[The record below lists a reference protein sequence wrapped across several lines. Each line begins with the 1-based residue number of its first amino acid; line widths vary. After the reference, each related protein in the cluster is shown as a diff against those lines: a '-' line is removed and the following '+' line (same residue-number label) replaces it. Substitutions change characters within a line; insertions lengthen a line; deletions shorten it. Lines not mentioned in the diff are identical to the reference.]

1 MNRSI
6 VQTILMYVAVGIAFG
21 AIAITFSLYVNFGM
35 NEMLKQIIVW
45 LIAAALIGLISIIY
59 ESDRLTDITAT
70 LIHAPVT
77 VAVALISGWILN
89 YGDGSFSV
97 LLMRMLPTV
106 LIMYGIIHLVLFLIR
121 RATLRELNARLKK

>member
-6 VQTILMYVAVGIAFG
+6 IQTILMYVAVGIAFG
-21 AIAITFSLYVNFGM
+21 AIAITFSLYVNYGM
-35 NEMLKQIIVW
+35 TDTLKEIMVW
-45 LIAAALIGLISIIY
+45 LVAAALIGLISMVY
-59 ESDRLTDITAT
+59 ESDRLSDITAT

-106 LIMYGIIHLVLFLIR
+106 LIMYAIIHFVLFLIR

>member
-6 VQTILMYVAVGIAFG
+6 IQTILMYVAVGIAFG
-21 AIAITFSLYVNFGM
+21 AIAITFSLYVNYGM
-35 NEMLKQIIVW
+35 TDTLKEIMVW
-45 LIAAALIGLISIIY
+45 LVAAALIGLISMVY
-59 ESDRLTDITAT
+59 ESDRLSDITAT

-77 VAVALISGWILN
+77 VVVALISGWILN

-97 LLMRMLPTV
+97 LLIRMLPTV
-106 LIMYGIIHLVLFLIR
+106 LIMYAIIHFVLFLIR

>member
-1 MNRSI
+1 MKHSI
-6 VQTILMYVAVGIAFG
+6 IQTSLMYIAVAIAFG

-45 LIAAALIGLISIIY
+45 LIAAALIGLISIVY

-70 LIHAPVT
+70 MIHAPIT
-77 VAVALISGWILN
+77 IAVALISGWILN

-97 LLMRMLPTV
+97 LLMRMLPSV
-106 LIMYGIIHLVLFLIR
+106 LIMYVIIHFVLFLIR
-121 RATLRELNARLKK
+121 RATLREINARLKK